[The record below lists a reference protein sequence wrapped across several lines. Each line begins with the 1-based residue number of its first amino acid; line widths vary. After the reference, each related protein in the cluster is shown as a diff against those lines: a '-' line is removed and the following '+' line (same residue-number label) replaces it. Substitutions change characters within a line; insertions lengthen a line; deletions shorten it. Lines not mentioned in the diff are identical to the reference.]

1 MRFEKGVIARLAKS
15 FPDLKDHLMNIYD
28 HMKDLMIPFR
38 DRNYYTKEM
47 QGSYSIKYVL
57 PALFPEDPSLN
68 YHNLEEVHNGDEAMK
83 EGLASVELNEK
94 IEPLENLH
102 SKCNQ
107 IKAQKNIKMV
117 KRKLS
122 EYLSNNKYG
131 GK

>member
-1 MRFEKGVIARLAKS
+1 
-15 FPDLKDHLMNIYD
+15 MN
-28 HMKDLMIPFR
+28 L
-38 DRNYYTKEM
+38 
-47 QGSYSIKYVL
+47 
-57 PALFPEDPSLN
+57 
-68 YHNLEEVHNGDEAMK
+68 NLEKYFVFINNRNNEVKMK
-83 EGLASVELNEK
+83 NSVELNEK